1 MWSGARMVW
10 WWWYCWKIVWNH
22 SGWMGAHS
30 MESRNQSFHHSSLV
44 GDRKNYL
51 LYGENSKKLL
61 NQFLITMYLFNDCII
76 STIWCID
83 HQLIMQMTVESKQQ
97 VELAILGLHFF
108 LDLHPSYWLFL
119 VLCLQISR
127 LSQIETSHH
136 VWSTNLII
144 VRGCA
149 FIYGLCI
156 FGISRKGKTKSFF
169 LCYSIDFWVSTCW
182 MFIMSGLLTALC
194 PGY

>member
-1 MWSGARMVW
+1 MVW

-61 NQFLITMYLFNDCII
+61 NQFLITMYLFNYCII

-108 LDLHPSYWLFL
+108 FGFAPFL
-119 VLCLQISR
+119 
-127 LSQIETSHH
+127 
-136 VWSTNLII
+136 LII
-144 VRGCA
+144 FSIMFTNKLVKPNWNLAPCL
-149 FIYGLCI
+149 INQLNNCEGLC
-156 FGISRKGKTKSFF
+156 FYLR
-169 LCYSIDFWVSTCW
+169 
-182 MFIMSGLLTALC
+182 ALHF
-194 PGY
+194 